1 MQVYH
6 LPSHDSGFRRTFT
19 TVDTILATLVAE
31 EVGHTASAEQVIE
44 AWPVLEEDIV
54 NIINGAAT
62 MCQVRL
68 DSARAI

>member
-1 MQVYH
+1 
-6 LPSHDSGFRRTFT
+6 
-19 TVDTILATLVAE
+19 LATLVAE